1 MGGPVKEVGVSAAT
15 VVSSVS
21 TAGVEIEDRLAF
33 WEDYNAD
40 ALVGLT
46 CTTYQP
52 DGLLARQ
59 LNLELDAFR
68 VADIAGNPH
77 AVERAPGM
85 VRSRPKD
92 ATFVSM
98 MIEGDAFFYHSGG
111 CLTLR
116 PGDTVVYDTDRP
128 YLFGFG
134 STMRQLLVD
143 IPREVPAERDLPS
156 VSRGPV
162 LVPGDDPGA
171 AGTSARVLRRVLL
184 DLVAD
189 PAGAPDAVGEQ
200 VLDLVHTLHTGR
212 GSSSSTAHL
221 LAAKAFIAG
230 HLGDPGLC
238 VDVVARAVGVTPR
251 HLNRAFAAEQTT
263 VAKYLLARR
272 LDRASADLAL
282 PELAG
287 YRIADIAF
295 RWGFSSQAHVSRLF
309 RARFGCSPTEMRLS

>member
-1 MGGPVKEVGVSAAT
+1 MPAAT

-21 TAGVEIEDRLAF
+21 TAAVAIGDRLAY

-59 LNLELDAFR
+59 RNLSLDAFR

-77 AVERAPGM
+77 AIERAPGM

-98 MIEGDAFFYHSGG
+98 MVEGEAFFYHSGG

-116 PGDTVVYDTDRP
+116 PGDTVVYDTDQP

-134 STMRQLLVD
+134 SSMRQLLVD
-143 IPREVPAERDLPS
+143 IPQQLFAERCGPMPAS
-156 VSRGPV
+156 HGPV
-162 LVPGDDPGA
+162 LVPGDDPGVP
-171 AGTSARVLRRVLL
+171 GTSARALRRMLL
-184 DLVAD
+184 ELVTD
-189 PAGAPDAVGEQ
+189 PAAAPDAVGEQ
-200 VLDLVHTLHTGR
+200 VLDLVHTVRTGR

-221 LAAKAFIAG
+221 LSAKAFIAC
-230 HLGDPGLC
+230 HLGDPRLC
-238 VDVVARAVGVTPR
+238 ADVVARAVGVTPR

-263 VAKYLLARR
+263 VAQYIVARR
-272 LDRASADLAL
+272 LDRARADLAS
-282 PELAG
+282 PHLAHF
-287 YRIADIAF
+287 RIADIAF
-295 RWGFSSQAHVSRLF
+295 RWGFSSQAHFSRLF
-309 RARFGCSPTEMRLS
+309 RARFGCSPSQVRPAAGFA

>member
-1 MGGPVKEVGVSAAT
+1 
-15 VVSSVS
+15 VS
-21 TAGVEIEDRLAF
+21 TAGVDIADRLAF

-59 LNLELDAFR
+59 LNLDLDAFR
-68 VADIAGNPH
+68 VAEIAGNPH
-77 AVERAPGM
+77 AVERTPGK
-85 VRSRPKD
+85 VRSQPKD

-98 MIEGDAFFYHSGG
+98 MIDGDAFFYHSGG

-116 PGDTVVYDTDRP
+116 PGDTVVYDTDQP
-128 YLFGFG
+128 YLFGF
-134 STMRQLLVD
+134 SSSMRQLLVD
-143 IPREVPAERDLPS
+143 IPRGLDERCDLRSP
-156 VSRGPV
+156 SRGPV

-171 AGTSARVLRRVLL
+171 AGTSARALRRVLL
-184 DLVAD
+184 GLVSD
-189 PAGAPDAVGEQ
+189 TVGAPDTVGEQ
-200 VLDLVHTLHTGR
+200 VLDLVHTMRTGR
-212 GSSSSTAHL
+212 GTSSGTAHL
-221 LAAKAFIAG
+221 LAAKTYIAG

-251 HLNRAFAAEQTT
+251 HLNRAFAAEKTT
-263 VAKYLLARR
+263 VAQYLMDRR
-272 LDRASADLAL
+272 LDRAKADLDA

-295 RWGFSSQAHVSRLF
+295 RWGFSSQAHFSRLF
-309 RARFGCSPTEMRLS
+309 RARFGCSPTEMRQS

>member
-1 MGGPVKEVGVSAAT
+1 VSVAT

-21 TAGVEIEDRLAF
+21 TAGVDIADRLAF
-33 WEDYNAD
+33 WENYNAD

-59 LNLELDAFR
+59 LNLDLDAFR
-68 VADIAGNPH
+68 VAEIAGNPH
-77 AVERAPGM
+77 AVERTPGK
-85 VRSRPKD
+85 VRSQPKD

-98 MIEGDAFFYHSGG
+98 MIDGDAFFYHSGG

-116 PGDTVVYDTDRP
+116 PSDTVVYDTDQP

-134 STMRQLLVD
+134 SSMHQLLVD
-143 IPREVPAERDLPS
+143 IPRELDERCEFPLR
-156 VSRGPV
+156 SRGPV

-171 AGTSARVLRRVLL
+171 AGTSARALRRVLL
-184 DLVAD
+184 GLVSD
-189 PAGAPDAVGEQ
+189 TAGAPDAVGER
-200 VLDLVHTLHTGR
+200 VLDLVHAMCTGR
-212 GSSSSTAHL
+212 GTSSGAAHL
-221 LAAKAFIAG
+221 LAAKTYIAG

-238 VDVVARAVGVTPR
+238 VDDVARAVGVTPR

-263 VAKYLLARR
+263 VAQYLVARR
-272 LDRASADLAL
+272 LDRAKADLAA

-287 YRIADIAF
+287 LRIADIAF
-295 RWGFSSQAHVSRLF
+295 RWGFSSQAHFSRLF

>member
-1 MGGPVKEVGVSAAT
+1 VSVAT

-21 TAGVEIEDRLAF
+21 TAGVDIVDRLAF

-52 DGLLARQ
+52 DGLLAHQ
-59 LNLELDAFR
+59 LNLDLDAFR
-68 VADIAGNPH
+68 VAEIAGNPH
-77 AVERAPGM
+77 AVERTPGK
-85 VRSRPKD
+85 VRSQPKD

-98 MIEGDAFFYHSGG
+98 MIDGDAFFYHSGG

-116 PGDTVVYDTDRP
+116 PGDTVVYDTDQP

-134 STMRQLLVD
+134 SSMRQLLVD
-143 IPREVPAERDLPS
+143 IPRELDERCDLRSP
-156 VSRGPV
+156 SRGPV

-171 AGTSARVLRRVLL
+171 AGTSARALRRVLL
-184 DLVAD
+184 GLVSD
-189 PAGAPDAVGEQ
+189 TVGAPDTVGEQ
-200 VLDLVHTLHTGR
+200 VLDLVHTMRTGR
-212 GSSSSTAHL
+212 GTSSGTAYL
-221 LAAKAFIAG
+221 LAAKTYISG

-251 HLNRAFAAEQTT
+251 HLNRAFAADETT
-263 VAKYLLARR
+263 VAQYLTDRR
-272 LDRASADLAL
+272 LDRAKADLDA

-295 RWGFSSQAHVSRLF
+295 RWGFSSQSHFSRLF

>member
-1 MGGPVKEVGVSAAT
+1 VPAAT

-21 TAGVEIEDRLAF
+21 TAAVESEDRLAF

-59 LNLELDAFR
+59 LNLDLHDVR
-68 VADIAGNPH
+68 VAEIAGNPH
-77 AVERAPGM
+77 AVERTPGK
-85 VRSRPKD
+85 VRSQPKD

-134 STMRQLLVD
+134 SSMHQLLVD
-143 IPREVPAERDLPS
+143 IPRELPAERCDLRS
-156 VSRGPV
+156 TSRGPV

-171 AGTSARVLRRVLL
+171 AGTSARALRRMLL
-184 DLVAD
+184 ELVTD
-189 PAGAPDAVGEQ
+189 PAGAQDAVGEQ
-200 VLDLVHTLHTGR
+200 VLDLVHTMHTGR
-212 GSSSSTAHL
+212 GSSSGTAHL
-221 LAAKAFIAG
+221 LSAKAYIAG
-230 HLGDPGLC
+230 HLHDPGLC
-238 VDVVARAVGVTPR
+238 VDVIARAVGVTPR

-263 VAKYLLARR
+263 VAQYLLARR
-272 LDRASADLAL
+272 LDRAKADLAA

-295 RWGFSSQAHVSRLF
+295 RWGFSSQAHFSRLF
-309 RARFGCSPTEMRLS
+309 RARFGCSPTEMRGTA

>member
-1 MGGPVKEVGVSAAT
+1 MPAAT

-21 TAGVEIEDRLAF
+21 TAGVDIADRLAF

-59 LNLELDAFR
+59 LNLDLHAFR

-77 AVERAPGM
+77 AVERAPRM

-98 MIEGDAFFYHSGG
+98 MVEGEAFFYHSGG

-116 PGDTVVYDTDRP
+116 SGDTVVYDTDQP
-128 YLFGFG
+128 YLFGFAG
-134 STMRQLLVD
+134 SMRQLLVD
-143 IPREVPAERDLPS
+143 IPRELPAERCAVRPA
-156 VSRGPV
+156 SRGPV

-171 AGTSARVLRRVLL
+171 PGTSARALRRVLL

-189 PAGAPDAVGEQ
+189 PGAAPDAVGEQ
-200 VLDLVHTLHTGR
+200 VLDLVHTMRTGR
-212 GSSSSTAHL
+212 GTPSGTAHL
-221 LAAKAFIAG
+221 LAAKGYVAG

-238 VDVVARAVGVTPR
+238 VDAVARAVGVTPR
-251 HLNRAFAAEQTT
+251 HLNRAFAAEATT
-263 VAKYLLARR
+263 VAQYILARR
-272 LDRASADLAL
+272 LDRAKADLTA

-287 YRIADIAF
+287 FRIADIAC
-295 RWGFSSQAHVSRLF
+295 RWGFSSQAHFSRLF
-309 RARFGCSPTEMRLS
+309 RARFGCSPSQTRPS